1 MNIDFIKKDLSSKL
15 GKKVLITVYGM
26 RSRVDYYEGI
36 LYKIYPN
43 IFTIKYQ
50 GEEKSFTYRDV
61 ITKDIT
67 IKYI

>member
-50 GEEKSFTYRDV
+50 GEEESFTYRDV